1 MKVLLING
9 SPHEKGCTYTA
20 LSLIAGELNAAGI
33 ETEILNVG
41 TKPVG
46 GCIGCGGCAAGKGCV
61 FGGVVNEAIEKAKT
75 ADAFVFGTPVHYASA
90 SGNMTSFMDRLAYA
104 GGRYLAYKP
113 AAICCS
119 ARRAGTTSTLD
130 QLVKYPEFFH
140 MPLVSGSYWPMVHGS
155 NPEQVLQDAEGCAVM
170 QELGRNMAWLLR
182 CIEAGKAAGIMK
194 ERATFT
200 TDLWD
205 LTSFFF
211 EAPRE
216 YEEKQVRKYW
226 KGQNPA
232 ILRELRDVL
241 AGIDDFS
248 LENTERIVHAWIE
261 EKGYGMGQV
270 MNTLRL
276 ALVGAGKGPGMYDV
290 TSFIGKEE
298 TLRRIDNLL
307 TNLKPAIE

>member
-119 ARRAGTTSTLD
+119 ARRAGTTT
-130 QLVKYPEFFH
+130 
-140 MPLVSGSYWPMVHGS
+140 MVHGS

-170 QELGRNMAWLLR
+170 QELGRNMAWLLQ
-182 CIEAGKAAGIMK
+182 CIEAGKAAGIQHP
-194 ERATFT
+194 EN
-200 TDLWD
+200 
-205 LTSFFF
+205 
-211 EAPRE
+211 PR
-216 YEEKQVRKYW
+216 RPMT
-226 KGQNPA
+226 N
-232 ILRELRDVL
+232 
-241 AGIDDFS
+241 
-248 LENTERIVHAWIE
+248 
-261 EKGYGMGQV
+261 
-270 MNTLRL
+270 
-276 ALVGAGKGPGMYDV
+276 
-290 TSFIGKEE
+290 FI
-298 TLRRIDNLL
+298 R
-307 TNLKPAIE
+307 